1 MKYSKEQIASAT
13 TLINAMKKDAPTGIR
28 SDNFPWR
35 PTQIVPWRMNLNHL
49 TKTVVTFRQDELHTS
64 QQTVSKETL
73 CSMVSNPEYV
83 VRSAKPE
90 IVRVDGLDMILNG
103 HHRLATYWIYGEMEV
118 ECLLIEAEI
127 AQAPR
132 HRSISY

>member
-13 TLINAMKKDAPTGIR
+13 TLVNAMKKDAPTGIR
-28 SDNFPWR
+28 SDNFPWLFT
-35 PTQIVPWRMNLNHL
+35 PISPWHMNLKHL
-49 TKTVVTFRQDELHTS
+49 NKTVSVFKQNEIHTI
-64 QQTVSKETL
+64 QRTVNKEKL

-90 IVRVDGLDMILNG
+90 IIRVDGIDMIWNG

-127 AQAPR
+127 TQAPR